1 MAETSRSRV
10 TITLGRT
17 GQVVKRAG
25 AAGQGGNSGFSDSH
39 PAVGSKRSVR
49 DRLGSN
55 VDGIQLNNKRFT
67 VLFMLVIPKLENA
80 AGQVWQRGDGNKL
93 MMNGG
98 KTKGLDAP
106 DRLGK
111 NDLRLKLMRKN
122 LSRQVESDKRNG
134 VDLRE
139 TLSRVARPRPSAVGG
154 SIRQHA
160 PEPTDSRHFVPE
172 RKNVSMLGQIPSM
185 RSSEAFLG
193 MDSLRNSYSPWTL
206 DSLRRRSPDRVVRT
220 SRNLSPP
227 RNDEQIGKRP
237 LIRTYDDARRFSYLS
252 RDILEP
258 RRPMGTSPYMT
269 RPIVSAASV
278 KPVVPLPAP
287 PPPPSGIAQKSS
299 YTVQAN
305 EHLTVDGLLHSLGL
319 DKYAIY
325 FKAEEVDMTALKQMG
340 DNDFKNLGIPM
351 HRAPAMFVLEKFSE
365 FQGPRKKIQLAL
377 LPQSKR

>member
-55 VDGIQLNNKRFT
+55 VEGIQLNNKR
-67 VLFMLVIPKLENA
+67 
-80 AGQVWQRGDGNKL
+80 QRGDGNKL

-98 KTKGLDAP
+98 KTKGLD

-185 RSSEAFLG
+185 RSSDAFLR

-206 DSLRRRSPDRVVRT
+206 DSLRQRSPDRVVRT
-220 SRNLSPP
+220 SRNLSPL

-269 RPIVSAASV
+269 RPPVSAASV
-278 KPVVPLPAP
+278 KPVVPLPA

-351 HRAPAMFVLEKFSE
+351 
-365 FQGPRKKIQLAL
+365 GPRKKIQLAL

>member
-1 MAETSRSRV
+1 
-10 TITLGRT
+10 
-17 GQVVKRAG
+17 
-25 AAGQGGNSGFSDSH
+25 
-39 PAVGSKRSVR
+39 
-49 DRLGSN
+49 
-55 VDGIQLNNKRFT
+55 
-67 VLFMLVIPKLENA
+67 
-80 AGQVWQRGDGNKL
+80 
-93 MMNGG
+93 
-98 KTKGLDAP
+98 
-106 DRLGK
+106 
-111 NDLRLKLMRKN
+111 MRKN

-134 VDLRE
+134 GDLRE

-172 RKNVSMLGQIPSM
+172 QKNVSMLGRIPSM
-185 RSSEAFLG
+185 RSSDAFLR

-206 DSLRRRSPDRVVRT
+206 DSLRQRSPDRVVHT

-269 RPIVSAASV
+269 RPTVSAASV

-299 YTVQAN
+299 YTVQVSCPVFLFDFTLPNCKFKTIAAYQLGRWIIYHITFGFIFSVPN
-305 EHLTVDGLLHSLGL
+305 AKSLFFFFFNCWEKFTAPSCCLAFALLFLFLFNGCMHLCLHSLNCKMKWTCIYMSVKKVWTSL
-319 DKYAIY
+319 RVYANVHVY
-325 FKAEEVDMTALKQMG
+325 SPLCSGHLK
-340 DNDFKNLGIPM
+340 
-351 HRAPAMFVLEKFSE
+351 
-365 FQGPRKKIQLAL
+365 L
-377 LPQSKR
+377 LL

>member
-55 VDGIQLNNKRFT
+55 VDGIQINNKR
-67 VLFMLVIPKLENA
+67 
-80 AGQVWQRGDGNKL
+80 QRGDGNKL

-98 KTKGLDAP
+98 KTKGLD

-134 VDLRE
+134 GDLRE

-172 RKNVSMLGQIPSM
+172 QKNVSMLGRIPSM
-185 RSSEAFLG
+185 RSSDAFLR

-206 DSLRRRSPDRVVRT
+206 DSLRQRSPDRVVHT

-269 RPIVSAASV
+269 RPTVSAASV

-351 HRAPAMFVLEKFSE
+351 
-365 FQGPRKKIQLAL
+365 GPRKKIQLAL